1 MFCYVYASECKMV
14 PHSGSVACMI
24 VRVAAAQG
32 AMSAMFERV
41 HYNEV
46 VELA

>member
-1 MFCYVYASECKMV
+1 MIMLAECNV
-14 PHSGSVACMI
+14 VSHSGSVACMI
-24 VRVAAAQG
+24 VRVAAAQC
-32 AMSAMFERV
+32 AMSAMFGRV

>member
-1 MFCYVYASECKMV
+1 MFCYAYVSECNMV

-32 AMSAMFERV
+32 AMSAMFGRV

>member
-1 MFCYVYASECKMV
+1 MFMLAECNMV
-14 PHSGSVACMI
+14 PYRGSVACMI
-24 VRVAAAQG
+24 VRVAAAPG
-32 AMSAMFERV
+32 AMSAMFGRV